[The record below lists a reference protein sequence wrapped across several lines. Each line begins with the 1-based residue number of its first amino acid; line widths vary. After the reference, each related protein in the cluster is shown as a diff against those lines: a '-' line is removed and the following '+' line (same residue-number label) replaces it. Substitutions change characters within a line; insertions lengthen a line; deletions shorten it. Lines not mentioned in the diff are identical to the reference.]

1 MGLRLSD
8 EDCEI
13 IKRYAIL
20 YLRSRERKIQDRI
33 PIYIYVGGKLKS
45 PRITT
50 RRARW
55 LINSILFNLRF
66 AVIEHPIP
74 IPANPL
80 CLTSREAAKY
90 SKRLITKILDRRE
103 KLGEKRKLPLGSA
116 RAFLPPEKQELVIN
130 DVFYCTESMIEQLKR
145 FGRISKYRY
154 DITMAETILRILST
168 MVHERTHILQLDNQ
182 DAYNDSLDYYE
193 RLGEQEAILM
203 FTEYLFIFSI
213 VKEST
218 EAMRI
223 WDMRHMFTC
232 KMYWNLRIHDDKFS
246 KGPRLNKLFPRYW
259 IAYCQSQNVP
269 CTITN
274 IEKFT
279 REYKDSKELT
289 ALLNSV
295 NYLFFFHKC
304 KKKKKK

>member
-20 YLRSRERKIQDRI
+20 YLRSRERKIQNRI
-33 PIYIYVGGKLKS
+33 PIYMYVSGKLKS

-55 LINSILFNLRF
+55 LIGSILYNLRF
-66 AVIEHPIP
+66 AVIEHAIP
-74 IPANPL
+74 VPADRRYI
-80 CLTSREAAKY
+80 TAREAAKY
-90 SKRLITKILDRRE
+90 SKRIIASILNKRE

-130 DVFYCTESMIEQLKR
+130 DVVYCTEAMIGQLKR
-145 FGRISKYRY
+145 FGRISKHRY
-154 DITMAETILRILST
+154 KITMAETILLILST
-168 MVHERTHILQLDNQ
+168 MIHERTHILQIDNQ
-182 DAYNDSLDYYE
+182 EAYNDSLDYYQ
-193 RLGEQEAILM
+193 RLGEHEAILM
-203 FTEYLFIFSI
+203 FAEYLFIFSI

-246 KGPRLNKLFPRYW
+246 KGPRLNELFPRYW

-289 ALLNSV
+289 AFLNSI
-295 NYLFFFHKC
+295 NYLFFFHKR
-304 KKKKKK
+304 KKKKK